1 MAQRKKLIEI
11 LSQYF
16 TIGDSDEYSL
26 LRDKSAFAIGT
37 MSLEDFVEFD
47 DEKVADIAD
56 YLLANGVVVPL
67 CRAGDWIYVLPSDPA
82 KTHPVRMQVQCVSI
96 STDSRRAILR
106 LGGDTVDALWNDD
119 CGKTWFLSEDEAEA
133 AIKKRRIQNE

>member
-1 MAQRKKLIEI
+1 MTQKEKLIELMLI
-11 LSQYF
+11 C
-16 TIGDSDEYSL
+16 DKESDVLNCFHERPR
-26 LRDKSAFAIGT
+26 LRQAAEI
-37 MSLEDFVEFD
+37 
-47 DEKVADIAD
+47 IAD

-67 CRAGDWIYVLPSDPA
+67 CRAGDWIYVLPSDLA

>member
-1 MAQRKKLIEI
+1 MAQREKLIELI
-11 LSQYF
+11 
-16 TIGDSDEYSL
+16 
-26 LRDKSAFAIGT
+26 
-37 MSLEDFVEFD
+37 
-47 DEKVADIAD
+47 IASVNGCARHWAEIITD
-56 YLLANGVVVPL
+56 YLLTNGVVVPL

-82 KTHPVRMQVQCVSI
+82 KTHPVRMRVQCVSI